1 MREFGY
7 PRYQRQNSAT
17 LPAQEKLFVTFDPQP
32 WNLKMAINASNV
44 SVGVTVQ
51 DVQVQIYSV
60 LMAYTSRAEFEGQDE
75 ERRNNIEQSFWNN
88 RSSEASL
95 PDASRL
101 GPGIRL
107 FDWLGEQTMF
117 GGLVLEDRREI
128 LEQFSP
134 DEAHVPV
141 LRLLCTSDV
150 NAEAQCKCYCLALWS
165 R

>member
-1 MREFGY
+1 
-7 PRYQRQNSAT
+7 
-17 LPAQEKLFVTFDPQP
+17 
-32 WNLKMAINASNV
+32 MAINASNV

-75 ERRNNIEQSFWNN
+75 ETRNNIEQSFWNN

-128 LEQFSP
+128 LQQFSP

-150 NAEAQCKCYCLALWS
+150 DVEAQCECCCLARRS

>member
-1 MREFGY
+1 MREFDY
-7 PRYQRQNSAT
+7 PRHHFQKSAT
-17 LPAQEKLFVTFDPQP
+17 LPAQERLFVTFETQP
-32 WNLKMAINASNV
+32 WNMVINASN
-44 SVGVTVQ
+44 STIGVTVQ
-51 DVQVQIYSV
+51 DVCLQIYSV

-88 RSSEASL
+88 RSSEMSL
-95 PDASRL
+95 PKASRL
-101 GPGIRL
+101 GPGIRR

-117 GGLVLEDRREI
+117 GGLVLEDRQEI

-150 NAEAQCKCYCLALWS
+150 AAEVQCKCYRLACWS